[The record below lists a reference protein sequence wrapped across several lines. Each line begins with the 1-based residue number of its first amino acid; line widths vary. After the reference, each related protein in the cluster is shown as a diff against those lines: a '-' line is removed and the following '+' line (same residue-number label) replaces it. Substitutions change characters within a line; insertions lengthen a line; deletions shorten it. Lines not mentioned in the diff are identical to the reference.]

1 MARIAKYHTNSGPF
15 LNLPAMADGKHPEG
29 KFCKK
34 FARTFADSMTSIG
47 VGLREFDLSGCGI
60 ADFLW
65 VQFTD
70 KPMRKKEVEKI
81 TAFEVKLKDW
91 KKGIAQA
98 YRYSYFADMVYLVL
112 PEQKISSA
120 MNNNDLFNQWGIGL
134 YGFNEESKEYS
145 QHIEAHDNGP
155 RNKMVREKA
164 LKQLSRE
171 LNLSFSAQ

>member
-1 MARIAKYHTNSGPF
+1 LARIAKYHTNSGPL
-15 LNLPAMADGKHPEG
+15 LNLPQMANGKNQEG

-34 FARTFADSMTSIG
+34 FARIFADSRTSVG

-65 VQFTD
+65 VQYTD
-70 KPMRKKEVEKI
+70 KPKRKKEVKKI

-91 KKGIAQA
+91 KRGIAQA

-112 PEQKISSA
+112 PEQKISLA
-120 MNNNDLFNQWGIGL
+120 MNNYNLFDQWGIGL

-145 QHIEAHDNGP
+145 QHIKAHDNGP
-155 RNKMVREKA
+155 RNIMIRERA

-171 LNLSFSAQ
+171 LNLSFSA